1 MTEIAAIPD
10 DDIDTSEIPEADEAW
25 FKGAKLVL
33 PQEAKTTAESVD
45 DIEAPRS
52 TGNRARCGDAKPEAK
67 GAVMKLGLMLQIGA
81 GVLADG
87 RTARWPELRE
97 MAQAAEGIGFDVL
110 FVPDHLL
117 FRESPPDN
125 DVQVE
130 IPAGKTRGI
139 WEAWTVL
146 AALAE
151 ATQRIELGPFVACN
165 GFRNP
170 ALLAKMAVTLDE
182 VSAGRFVLGI
192 GAGWHEPEYRAFGFP
207 FDRRVGRLEEAL
219 QIISALLRQGHV
231 DFEGRFYSAR
241 DCELTPRGPRP
252 EGPPILIGAQR
263 PRMLRLAATYADI
276 YDADFHL
283 GTDTVAKCFEAF
295 DAACRSAGRDRGTL
309 QRGAAVTV
317 ALDAGGTLA
326 DENGIARFVQAGM
339 TREARAGS
347 VHELIEFARSF
358 EAIGTDLL
366 TLSLIDPPGVRGIEQ
381 LAGIVEG
388 LR

>member
-1 MTEIAAIPD
+1 
-10 DDIDTSEIPEADEAW
+10 
-25 FKGAKLVL
+25 
-33 PQEAKTTAESVD
+33 
-45 DIEAPRS
+45 
-52 TGNRARCGDAKPEAK
+52 
-67 GAVMKLGLMLQIGA
+67 MKLGLMLQIGA

-87 RTARWPELRE
+87 RTRALVRTLRE

-110 FVPDHLL
+110 FAPDHLL
-117 FRESPPDN
+117 FRESPLDN

-130 IPAGKTRGI
+130 MPAGKTRGNLGGLDGASPRSRKRRSASS
-139 WEAWTVL
+139 W
-146 AALAE
+146 
-151 ATQRIELGPFVACN
+151 GPFVACN

-207 FDRRVGRLEEAL
+207 FDQRVGRLEEAL
-219 QIISALLRQGHV
+219 QIISALLRKGHV

-283 GTDTVAKCFEAF
+283 GPDTVAKCFEAL
-295 DAACRSAGRDRGTL
+295 DAACPLGRSRSGNLAARRGGDRGT
-309 QRGAAVTV
+309 RCRRHAGRRKRHRPIR
-317 ALDAGGTLA
+317 AGG
-326 DENGIARFVQAGM
+326 
-339 TREARAGS
+339 
-347 VHELIEFARSF
+347 H
-358 EAIGTDLL
+358 
-366 TLSLIDPPGVRGIEQ
+366 DPGGPRGKTCTS
-381 LAGIVEG
+381 
-388 LR
+388 

>member
-1 MTEIAAIPD
+1 
-10 DDIDTSEIPEADEAW
+10 
-25 FKGAKLVL
+25 
-33 PQEAKTTAESVD
+33 
-45 DIEAPRS
+45 
-52 TGNRARCGDAKPEAK
+52 
-67 GAVMKLGLMLQIGA
+67 MKLGLMLQIGA

-87 RTARWPELRE
+87 RTARWCDLRE
-97 MAQAAEGIGFDVL
+97 MAQVAEGIGFDVL

-117 FRESPPDN
+117 FRESPPDS

-130 IPAGKTRGI
+130 MPAGETRGI

-165 GFRNP
+165 SFRNP

-182 VSAGRFVLGI
+182 VSAGRLVLGI

-219 QIISALLRQGHV
+219 QIISALLRKGHV
-231 DFEGRFYSAR
+231 DFQGRFYSAR

-283 GTDTVAKCFEAF
+283 DTESVAKCFEAV
-295 DAACRSAGRDRGTL
+295 DTACRSAGRDRATL
-309 QRGAAVTV
+309 ERGAAVTV
-317 ALDAGGTLA
+317 ALDAEGTLA
-326 DENGIARFVQAGM
+326 DANGIARLVQDGM

-347 VHELIEFARSF
+347 VEELIEFARGF

-366 TLSLIDPPGVRGIEQ
+366 TLSLIDPPGASGIKKLE
-381 LAGIVEG
+381 AVVEG